1 MEKITL
7 TDATIKRFGTD
18 EVTLTLKPWQ
28 VGWLAELKGK
38 PLTVEIKEKRPHRSV
53 RQNSLLWALISEIDK
68 VENGRTSED
77 GDMTIYCYL
86 IKMARIKTMDYV
98 MSEEVYQH
106 TVKQAIFRHIEI
118 MSHDEYYGTME
129 VRCYIGT
136 SHFDTKE
143 MTDFIETTLDYAA
156 NLKIN
161 TTNYE
166 ELRR

>member
-7 TDATIKRFGTD
+7 TDCTIKRFGAE
-18 EVTLTLKPWQ
+18 EVTLALKPWQ
-28 VGWLAELKGK
+28 INWLADLKGK
-38 PLTVEIKEKRPHRSV
+38 PLTVEVKEKRPHRSV

-68 VENGRTSED
+68 TENGRTSDD
-77 GDMTIYCYL
+77 GEMTIYCNL
-86 IKMARIKTMDYV
+86 IKMARIKTLDYV

-106 TVKQAIFRHIEI
+106 TVKQGIFRHIEI

-143 MTDFIETTLDYAA
+143 MTDFIETALDYGA
-156 NLKIN
+156 NLGLN
-161 TTNYE
+161 LTNYE